1 MKGKIIITVFLYTCL
16 RTIKYNYLTCPEGKR
31 TTSGKSGMVF
41 PHPSNSFSCI
51 TVSANVVK
59 QREAE
64 VERQELL
71 KVIEDNRRIED
82 EKARKFW
89 DKQHNYQSDLV
100 GQIEY
105 NQRLRQDQFE
115 REEREYIKGNCNFCT
130 SQDSTGLKLK
140 LRAEK

>member
-1 MKGKIIITVFLYTCL
+1 M
-16 RTIKYNYLTCPEGKR
+16 
-31 TTSGKSGMVF
+31 
-41 PHPSNSFSCI
+41 
-51 TVSANVVK
+51 SANVVK

-115 REEREYIKGNCNFCT
+115 REEREYIKGKCYFCS
-130 SQDSTGLKLK
+130 SQDSK
-140 LRAEK
+140 